1 MIELE
6 GCAVEVESAKP
17 EEEKKKKK
25 KGQFVFLIMNPTV
38 GSTRFCGASE
48 RERAE
53 WVTAIDM
60 ACRNAGASTTII
72 TITITIITI
81 IAVLLWCWVLT
92 LHVRPVSGEQKR

>member
-1 MIELE
+1 MSELSRTTPQDAWPHGVIELE

-72 TITITIITI
+72 TI
-81 IAVLLWCWVLT
+81 IAVLL
-92 LHVRPVSGEQKR
+92 